1 MAAAG
6 AGGGRPPT
14 PLRASAEWQGVLRE
28 ALERLGQVEGRQA
41 RLQRSVGAA
50 VADLVREPAWIGGGG
65 GGGGGGAPPREGDS
79 RRSSGFELG
88 AARAS
93 SPLLPVDGA
102 SMQEEDPESPLAWGG
117 GLASAADVAA
127 LFLDPRE
134 LEAAAA
140 AGGGGGSS
148 SPAEDL
154 APAPARPPA
163 RCGRDRGG
171 GLREKKAGRKT
182 KKKAPAREAP
192 PPSKRGW
199 NAGAGSPPPKG
210 GRRAAWDAS
219 VGPGGSADELEVSVQ
234 DVEQAL
240 QQCRA
245 LPRWKRPTASS
256 AAKGL
261 GGTLVTVT
269 AVEAKKGRERRE
281 AAELRARRD
290 RERQRARTAERQR
303 AKIARERARPASA
316 SLDLHAENLPR
327 YARQR
332 LRRVKG
338 ELKLQE
344 KRVAAQKQRLEA
356 EELKL
361 AQMRDYVPEEVQK
374 AVHRAGGGLFVDV
387 PPPPGGDGTGAEPF
401 EPGPGTLKEWGSPR
415 PEIGSPVVARA
426 SFCSPE
432 PGGPARAGEQKTRR
446 RKIEPTG
453 GGGGR
458 RAPPAKKKQ
467 SVSETAAAWEADLLN
482 LQAFLDTSPLLG
494 DDPGRALSP
503 DPPTLAD
510 QIELANLNL
519 KRQPMRSRAE
529 RRKLRTPHTEAASKA
544 ADRKR
549 EELTKQALEAAQV
562 RRPRECRRDG
572 EPRPSRPA
580 PPLLTPPPMP
590 PSLIPPERTD
600 QQPAMRNI
608 SRI

>member
-1 MAAAG
+1 M
-6 AGGGRPPT
+6 
-14 PLRASAEWQGVLRE
+14 
-28 ALERLGQVEGRQA
+28 
-41 RLQRSVGAA
+41 
-50 VADLVREPAWIGGGG
+50 
-65 GGGGGGAPPREGDS
+65 
-79 RRSSGFELG
+79 
-88 AARAS
+88 
-93 SPLLPVDGA
+93 
-102 SMQEEDPESPLAWGG
+102 ESPLAWVGGGG
-117 GLASAADVAA
+117 GLASAADVAT

-140 AGGGGGSS
+140 TGGGGSPA
-148 SPAEDL
+148 SPCPRGHDRT
-154 APAPARPPA
+154 ARS
-163 RCGRDRGG
+163 G
-171 GLREKKAGRKT
+171 GLGGLGQEPDPPRREKKAGRKT
-182 KKKAPAREAP
+182 KKKAPAKEAP
-192 PPSKRGW
+192 PKRGW

-219 VGPGGSADELEVSVQ
+219 VGLGGSADELEVSVQ

-245 LPRWKRPTASS
+245 LPRWKRPTTSS

-338 ELKLQE
+338 DLKLQE

-374 AVHRAGGGLFVDV
+374 AVHRAGGGLFVNV
-387 PPPPGGDGTGAEPF
+387 PPPPGGDETGEPF

-415 PEIGSPVVARA
+415 PEIGSPVVAQA

-453 GGGGR
+453 GGGGS

-494 DDPGRALSP
+494 DDPGRALPP

-519 KRQPMRSRAE
+519 KRQPMRSRTE
-529 RRKLRTPHTEAASKA
+529 RRRLRTPHTEAASKA

-562 RRPRECRRDG
+562 RRPRESRRG

-590 PSLIPPERTD
+590 PSLLPPERTD